1 MAKLESSLKNMVL
14 SLGIIS
20 IVAAGLLAGAYM
32 LTKDTIAA
40 TALAKQEAA
49 KAAVLNGQEGTPVEV
64 EVDGFGGKVKIM
76 FGFAAD
82 GTILGYEVLEQQ
94 ETPGLGTHMVE
105 WFKNAEK
112 PGQNVI
118 GRKATGEMKVSKD
131 GGDVDAITAATIS
144 SRAFVDALNK
154 AYAEFAGTEAVS
166 GATVQEHEG
175 CCGHHEEGCCGH
187 HEGGCGHCGDA
198 EHACAGEC
206 QQGEHAC
213 EHHCHEAEGCC
224 EHNCEH
230 HEVVND

>member
-64 EVDGFGGKVKIM
+64 TVDGFGGKVTIM
-76 FGFAAD
+76 FGLAAD
-82 GTILGYEVLEQQ
+82 GTVLGYEVLSQQ

-105 WFKNAEK
+105 WFKNADK
-112 PGQNVI
+112 PGQCVI
-118 GRKATGEMKVSKD
+118 GRKATGDMKVSKD

-144 SRAFVDALNK
+144 SRAFVEALNK
-154 AYAEFAGTEAVS
+154 AVAQLDVEAQS
-166 GATVQEHEG
+166 GATVMEEPAAEASAEEAAK
-175 CCGHHEEGCCGH
+175 CC
-187 HEGGCGHCGDA
+187 DN
-198 EHACAGEC
+198 CAGEE
-206 QQGEHAC
+206 GEHFC
-213 EHHCHEAEGCC
+213 CDHHDE
-224 EHNCEH
+224 NCPLE
-230 HEVVND
+230 NK